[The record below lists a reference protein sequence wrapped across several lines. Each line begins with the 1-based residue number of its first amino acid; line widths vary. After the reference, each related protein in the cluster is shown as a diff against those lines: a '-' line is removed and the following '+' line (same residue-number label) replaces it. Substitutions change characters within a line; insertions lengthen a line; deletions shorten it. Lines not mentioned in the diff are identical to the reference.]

1 MLLLNCSD
9 LLAICK
15 AMVCNGSMSTWTAR
29 PGLRGYEESLRL
41 TPAEIVAG
49 LRDTLGAKLVAY
61 LGGVRETR
69 AVREWAEGAR
79 TPSAET
85 VQRLRTA
92 FYVMALLRD
101 RESASTVAS
110 WFQGM
115 NPELEDTA
123 PARIRREQDL
133 ATAGPA
139 VLAAARS
146 FVAFG

>member
-1 MLLLNCSD
+1 
-9 LLAICK
+9 
-15 AMVCNGSMSTWTAR
+15 MSTVTAR

-61 LGGVRETR
+61 LGGVHETR
-69 AVREWAEGAR
+69 AVREWAEGSRA
-79 TPSAET
+79 PSAQV

-101 RESASTVAS
+101 REAASTVAS

-123 PARIRREQDL
+123 PARVLREQDL
-133 ATAGPA
+133 AVAGPA

>member
-1 MLLLNCSD
+1 M
-9 LLAICK
+9 
-15 AMVCNGSMSTWTAR
+15 GTTTAR

-41 TPAEIVAG
+41 SPAEIVAG
-49 LRDTLGAKLVAY
+49 LRETLGAKLVAY

-69 AVREWAEGAR
+69 AVREWSEGKRA
-79 TPSAET
+79 PSAEV

-101 RESASTVAS
+101 REAASTVAS

-115 NPELEDTA
+115 NPELGDVA
-123 PARIRREQDL
+123 PARALREQDL

>member
-1 MLLLNCSD
+1 
-9 LLAICK
+9 
-15 AMVCNGSMSTWTAR
+15 MSTETAR
-29 PGLRGYEESLRL
+29 PGLRGFEDSVRL
-41 TPAEIVAG
+41 PPSEIVQR

-61 LGGVRETR
+61 IGGVRETR
-69 AVREWAEGAR
+69 AVREWADDAR
-79 TPSAET
+79 TPSAEV
-85 VQRLRTA
+85 VQRLRTT
-92 FYVMALLRD
+92 FHVMALLRD

-115 NPELEDTA
+115 NPELEDMA
-123 PARIRREQDL
+123 PARVLREQDL

>member
-1 MLLLNCSD
+1 
-9 LLAICK
+9 
-15 AMVCNGSMSTWTAR
+15 MSPTTAK
-29 PGLRGYEESLRL
+29 PGLRGYADSLRL
-41 TPAEIVAG
+41 TPAEIVEG

-61 LGGVRETR
+61 LGDVRETR
-69 AVREWAEGAR
+69 AVREWADNVR
-79 TPSAET
+79 TPSDET
-85 VQRLRTA
+85 LQRLRAA

-101 RESASTVAS
+101 RESAATVAS

-115 NPELEDTA
+115 NPELEDMA
-123 PARIRREQDL
+123 PARVLREQDL

>member
-1 MLLLNCSD
+1 
-9 LLAICK
+9 
-15 AMVCNGSMSTWTAR
+15 MSTTTAR

-41 TPAEIVAG
+41 PPAEIVAG
-49 LRDTLGAKLVAY
+49 LRETLGAKLVAY

-69 AVREWAEGAR
+69 AVREWAEGTR
-79 TPSAET
+79 TPSAEV

-101 RESASTVAS
+101 REAAATVAS

-115 NPELEDTA
+115 NPELGDVA
-123 PARIRREQDL
+123 PARALREQDL

-139 VLAAARS
+139 VLSAARS
-146 FVAFG
+146 FAAFG